1 MSSSSADADEDW
13 LDASSSAARRARF
26 LPLGCWVA
34 LVATLPGNKLLRAD
48 LWRAASPPGRLRW
61 LLIAVESADESM
73 NSCHKLRSSSESG
86 CLLVGWRRC
95 DGGWRALHV
104 RWRAKIL
111 QPISRVVPTNLPFS
125 ELLLTASGKAHNP
138 LPIIY
143 LSCSLCFSEG
153 KPQLGADGCSLAIP
167 DDAPQPGI
175 AFLRSPLDSVHAC
188 GCVVV
193 VGFGRGPAWTRLGAL
208 GSPSWHAGPPGVLAE
223 WRFPPGTWPFAFTA
237 DIQ

>member
-86 CLLVGWRRC
+86 CLLVGSDGGDAMA
-95 DGGWRALHV
+95 DGGWRMAGT
-104 RWRAKIL
+104 KM
-111 QPISRVVPTNLPFS
+111 P
-125 ELLLTASGKAHNP
+125 GK
-138 LPIIY
+138 
-143 LSCSLCFSEG
+143 
-153 KPQLGADGCSLAIP
+153 DTT
-167 DDAPQPGI
+167 
-175 AFLRSPLDSVHAC
+175 
-188 GCVVV
+188 
-193 VGFGRGPAWTRLGAL
+193 VG
-208 GSPSWHAGPPGVLAE
+208 
-223 WRFPPGTWPFAFTA
+223 
-237 DIQ
+237 

>member
-73 NSCHKLRSSSESG
+73 NSCHKLRCSSESG

-95 DGGWRALHV
+95 GDAMADGGWRAQ
-104 RWRAKIL
+104 RWRGTKIARCCS
-111 QPISRVVPTNLPFS
+111 PISLVVPTNLPCS

-138 LPIIY
+138 LPAKVDLVRIT
-143 LSCSLCFSEG
+143 F
-153 KPQLGADGCSLAIP
+153 
-167 DDAPQPGI
+167 
-175 AFLRSPLDSVHAC
+175 
-188 GCVVV
+188 
-193 VGFGRGPAWTRLGAL
+193 
-208 GSPSWHAGPPGVLAE
+208 
-223 WRFPPGTWPFAFTA
+223 
-237 DIQ
+237 

>member
-1 MSSSSADADEDW
+1 MQSSSADADEDW
-13 LDASSSAARRARF
+13 LDGSSSAARRARF

-61 LLIAVESADESM
+61 LLIGVESADESM

-86 CLLVGWRRC
+86 
-95 DGGWRALHV
+95 DG
-104 RWRAKIL
+104 RWRMGADGAEHKDTVL
-111 QPISRVVPTNLPFS
+111 QPISRSVPTNLPFS

-138 LPIIY
+138 LPIY

-175 AFLRSPLDSVHAC
+175 AFLCSPLDSVHAC
-188 GCVVV
+188 GCVAV